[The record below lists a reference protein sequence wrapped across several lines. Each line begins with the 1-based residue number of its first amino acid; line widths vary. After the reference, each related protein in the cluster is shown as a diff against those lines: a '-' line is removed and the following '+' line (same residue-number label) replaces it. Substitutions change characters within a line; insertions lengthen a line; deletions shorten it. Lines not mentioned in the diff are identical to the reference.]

1 MVLIQK
7 DGVGSNASQRN
18 LRYGRRV
25 KAQEYLE
32 FFPGLFID
40 LVATVRDPTPVLAL
54 T

>member
-18 LRYGRRV
+18 LRHCGGV

-32 FFPGLFID
+32 LFSGLLID
-40 LVATVRDPTPVLAL
+40 LVATVGDPTPISAL
-54 T
+54 I